1 MTTNPF
7 LKKASEEQL
16 REARKRQAAEDRHRQ
31 IAEAQE
37 QFAGIEVGDT
47 IRVQWTVDP
56 AYAAEGDRTRTHTG
70 ELTCLDN
77 IVCVKP
83 ADERRGYL
91 RLPILMVESVEKISS
106 KLPKPNPFLVRAGK

>member
-7 LKKASEEQL
+7 LKKASEDSSERHASVRLPRIAIGRSL
-16 REARKRQAAEDRHRQ
+16 RPRSSSRAS
-31 IAEAQE
+31 
-37 QFAGIEVGDT
+37 EVGDT

-70 ELTCLDN
+70 ELTCLDS

-106 KLPKPNPFLVRAGK
+106 KPPKPNPFLVRAGK